1 MAAAAARRFVVEGAR
16 VAVISREPAECARSG
31 VAYVQADLSD
41 EAAAEG
47 AFAAARE
54 QVGRLDAAFAVAGGS
69 GRRFGDGPLH
79 EVSLAAWDATFA
91 LNATPAFLAARE
103 SVRWMLDQE
112 PDEDGLRGSVV
123 LMSSVSALDPAPEL
137 LRHAGLCRRQG
148 GDPRP
153 RADRRGPLR
162 RAWHPRQRA
171 RSRHR
176 RHADVASERRVT
188 SATVDFLRAKQPLSG
203 GMLDADDVADAA
215 VYLCSRESR
224 RVTGQTLVV
233 DGGWTVRMSDPLRT
247 TVIGSYPLPGWLEFA
262 CAHLD
267 EFGPDD
273 RRELQDDAVIAAIHD
288 QVDRRPGRD
297 HRR

>member
-1 MAAAAARRFVVEGAR
+1 MAAAAARRFIVEGAR
-16 VAVISREPAECARSG
+16 VAVISREPAECTEG
-31 VAYVQADLSD
+31 VAYLQADLSD
-41 EAAAEG
+41 EAAAES

-54 QVGRLDAAFAVAGGS
+54 ELGRVDAAFAVAGGS

-123 LMSSVSALDPAPEL
+123 LMSSVSALDPAPEYFGTQAYAAAKASIL
-137 LRHAGLCRRQG
+137 GLAKIAAAYYVGRGIRVNALAPATVATPMSERAAG
-148 GDPRP
+148 
-153 RADRRGPLR
+153 
-162 RAWHPRQRA
+162 
-171 RSRHR
+171 
-176 RHADVASERRVT
+176 DVA
-188 SATVDFLRAKQPLSG
+188 TVEFLRSKQPLSD

-233 DGGWTVRMSDPLRT
+233 DGGWTVR
-247 TVIGSYPLPGWLEFA
+247 
-262 CAHLD
+262 
-267 EFGPDD
+267 
-273 RRELQDDAVIAAIHD
+273 
-288 QVDRRPGRD
+288 
-297 HRR
+297 